1 MAETMQLQGRS
12 VLVLGLGATGLSM
25 ARWLARQG
33 ACVRVAD
40 SRTDPPNALQL
51 RNELPDARLDTG
63 PFRSTSFDAID
74 LVAISPGVAL
84 SEPVLKQALDQGLP
98 IVGDVELFAHA
109 KDAASRVIAVTG
121 SNGKSTVTMMAGSMC
136 EAAGARTVVAG
147 NIGLPVLDALSEAT
161 QAEIYVLELSSFQLE
176 TTCSLDP
183 AAATVLNLSEDHLDR
198 YDGMRSYARTKARIF
213 QGSGAQVLNREDGWS
228 MGMRLPDRQVAT
240 FGLNA
245 PHGSRDWGI
254 VSDASGAFLTQ
265 GGRRVMA
272 LSELG
277 VPGLHNAAN
286 ALAALALCTTLGLP
300 ESPMVGALRAFRGL
314 PHRLQPVAVCG
325 EVTFYDDSKGTNVG
339 ATVAALSG
347 LGRTS
352 VLVAGGEGK
361 GQDFAPL
368 AQAVQQHARAVVLI
382 GRDRDRIRAALAA
395 SGVALMAADTLE
407 DAVGI
412 AYAAAMPGDAV
423 VLSPACASFDMFR
436 DYRHRGEAFAR
447 IARAL
452 AQRSGG
458 RH

>member
-1 MAETMQLQGRS
+1 MSETMQLHGRN

-25 ARWLARQG
+25 ARWLVRQG

-40 SRTDPPNALQL
+40 SRTDPPNASLL
-51 RNELPDARLDTG
+51 RNELPGVRLDTG
-63 PFRSTSFDAID
+63 PFRSANFEAID
-74 LVAISPGVAL
+74 LIAISPGIAL
-84 SEPVLKQALDQGLP
+84 SEPMVKQALDRGLP
-98 IVGDVELFAHA
+98 VIGDVELFAQA
-109 KDAASRVIAVTG
+109 KQASSKVIAVTG
-121 SNGKSTVTMMAGSMC
+121 SNGKSTVTTMAGSMC

-147 NIGLPVLDALSEAT
+147 NIGVPVLDALSAAT
-161 QAEIYVLELSSFQLE
+161 QPEVYVLELSSFQLE
-176 TTCSLDP
+176 TTSSLQP

-198 YDGMRSYARTKARIF
+198 YDGMLSYARAKARIF
-213 QGSGAQVLNREDGWS
+213 QGGGAQVLNREDAWS
-228 MGMRLPDRQVAT
+228 LGMSLPGRPVLT

-245 PHGSRDWGI
+245 PPGAHDWGI
-254 VSDASGAFLTQ
+254 VPDANGAFLMQ

-277 VPGLHNAAN
+277 VPGMHNAAN

-300 ESPMVGALRAFRGL
+300 ETPMVGALRAFRGL
-314 PHRLQPVAVCG
+314 PHRLQPVAACG
-325 EVTFYDDSKGTNVG
+325 QVTFYDDSKGTNVG

-347 LGRTS
+347 LGRS
-352 VLVAGGEGK
+352 CVLIAGGEGK

-382 GRDRDRIRAALAA
+382 GRDRDRIREALAA
-395 SGVALMAADTLE
+395 SGAALMAADSLD
-407 DAVGI
+407 DAVAI

-423 VLSPACASFDMFR
+423 LLSPACASFDMFR